1 MSSKIKRA
9 LPELVENGIITEEIA
24 QNINNYYETT
34 SESNPNRLF
43 IVFGILGATLVGL
56 GIILIMAHNWDDF
69 PKSIKLALAFAPML
83 IGQFILGYGIVKGKS
98 MVWKEAATACLFF
111 AVGACIAI
119 VSQVYH
125 VSGDIESYLLA
136 WVVLCTPLLYVTK
149 SKAAIILHLVFCTY
163 FAVEVNFTFRGTTFP
178 QIYFILLA
186 VSIPRYIE
194 MLKSKIPSASLYM
207 LHWMFPLSLI
217 ISLPTCIESNF
228 EIGSLL
234 YILLFGVFY
243 NIGQLPYF
251 KDKSLLQN
259 SYSFFGSLGTVIIL
273 LIMSFKDPW
282 RFNIN
287 HNLIFFSEFISIA
300 ILFISACILLYL
312 NNKQQ
317 KLRGSHLFQYTFLI
331 FGAIFLIGQTN
342 PMLAPIFVNILLL
355 ILGLVTIKIGTDKLH
370 FGLLNYGLLIIAAVI
385 TFRFYDTDISF
396 ALRGIIFLLLG
407 IGFFVANYIMFKKQN
422 AKKIQP

>member
-186 VSIPRYIE
+186 VSICYIGCF
-194 MLKSKIPSASLYM
+194 
-207 LHWMFPLSLI
+207 H
-217 ISLPTCIESNF
+217 
-228 EIGSLL
+228 
-234 YILLFGVFY
+234 
-243 NIGQLPYF
+243 
-251 KDKSLLQN
+251 
-259 SYSFFGSLGTVIIL
+259 
-273 LIMSFKDPW
+273 
-282 RFNIN
+282 
-287 HNLIFFSEFISIA
+287 
-300 ILFISACILLYL
+300 
-312 NNKQQ
+312 
-317 KLRGSHLFQYTFLI
+317 
-331 FGAIFLIGQTN
+331 
-342 PMLAPIFVNILLL
+342 
-355 ILGLVTIKIGTDKLH
+355 
-370 FGLLNYGLLIIAAVI
+370 
-385 TFRFYDTDISF
+385 
-396 ALRGIIFLLLG
+396 
-407 IGFFVANYIMFKKQN
+407 
-422 AKKIQP
+422 